1 VTHHGILSALVFVLA
16 LTLVGAAGC
25 APGPS
30 PTPPPVS
37 PTAPPP
43 TSLPATA
50 LPPPTLRSTVPP
62 AVPPATPTASPPTV
76 AAKPTST
83 SAPATARP
91 ISTPAPTAAPVLK
104 VETLV
109 SGLEAPWA
117 LDFAPDGRIFLTERG
132 GRIRIIQDGKLL
144 SQPWLTLDVAATGE
158 AGLLGLALDPGFA
171 QNGFVYVAYTTRA
184 GAGLQNRLVRLREDP
199 ATGQGVLDR
208 VLLEGISGNGNHDGG
223 RVKFGPDG
231 KLYWTMGDAQN
242 SAAAQDRTSLNG
254 KILRLN
260 PDGTI
265 PADNPFP
272 GSPVYSFGHRNPQG
286 LAWQPGT
293 GRLYAT
299 EHGPSGVPSCCHD
312 ELNFIEPGNN
322 YGWPTIIGD
331 QTRPGLVTPVL
342 QSGATETWAPS
353 GATFVT
359 MGPWAGSLLFAGLRG
374 ESLYRVVLDPADPR
388 RVILFERLLEKQY
401 GRLRD
406 VEQGPNGAL
415 YVLTSNLDGRGTPT
429 PDGDLVLR
437 LSFVTP

>member
-1 VTHHGILSALVFVLA
+1 M
-16 LTLVGAAGC
+16 
-25 APGPS
+25 
-30 PTPPPVS
+30 
-37 PTAPPP
+37 
-43 TSLPATA
+43 
-50 LPPPTLRSTVPP
+50 
-62 AVPPATPTASPPTV
+62 PPATTTSVPPTAT
-76 AAKPTST
+76 ARPTST
-83 SAPATARP
+83 SAPTTARP
-91 ISTPAPTAAPVLK
+91 TSTPAPTAAPVLK

-109 SGLEAPWA
+109 TGLEAPWA

-144 SQPWLTLDVAATGE
+144 PQPWLTLDVAATGE

-171 QNGFVYVAYTTRA
+171 QNRFVYVAYTTRA

-208 VLLEGISGNGNHDGG
+208 VLLEGIPGNGNHDGG

-242 SAAAQDRTSLNG
+242 GAPAQDRTSLNG

-272 GSPVYSFGHRNPQG
+272 GSPVYSYGHRNPQG

-312 ELNFIEPGNN
+312 ELNFIEPGVN

-331 QTRPGLVTPVL
+331 QTRPGLVSPVL
-342 QSGATETWAPS
+342 QSGDTVTWAPS

-359 MGPWAGSLLFAGLRG
+359 TGPWAGSLLFAGLRG

-388 RVILFERLLEKQY
+388 RVILFERLLAQQY

-406 VEQGPNGAL
+406 VEQGPDGAL

-429 PDGDLVLR
+429 PDGDRVLR